1 MLSNFYSNPPICWL
15 PMYYLILKQKFFAA
29 IESNQQYKVVEFIN
43 MGIDINC
50 TDEHL
55 STPLHIAAGLG
66 HLSIVKMLLSDQRVN
81 VFAINEYN
89 QTPLTVAK
97 TTRYFKIIEILTIAE
112 QNIFEQSIANN
123 YSFTQWE
130 NTLSLAVKCGYAN
143 VVAKLLSLYD
153 YSIDFKPYLHI
164 ALKNGSMQIIHVI
177 EEHLYKLNPNN
188 NSLNILIDR
197 LMPINIKI
205 SIFNK
210 IINFCKKRLMYG
222 MFNQLMAD
230 ELIDHML
237 TLVRL
242 KKYNYKNRFD
252 YAGIFCISPLFLIAA
267 YGDYDGLKRLWK
279 VISDISNNHDV
290 TFVNLV
296 NDAWL
301 QEGIVYGQKVN
312 ILSYFSLCRQNNNYH
327 NSRLEKLLRT
337 MPFCSSSDLKSHAFL
352 LACIQ
357 LNKYAI
363 KKFIDYNQQFV
374 PSIKCMLMIF
384 ARKNILQDHAILI
397 GAFVGFIKTAISEKG
412 NLIISLGDLISINI
426 TDHLGRSALHSVT
439 RFTPSMDDKR
449 SVFEITRMLLDAK
462 ADPSLKD
469 RQNNTPLSFA
479 KLQPH
484 NNAII
489 RILESATNFDQYRSP
504 NLMWQYNVNYRQPLP
519 GSVREYRKHP
529 KDIDLGILRREKSS
543 ILNFDNSTLNL
554 EHASEQSVSSNSRSL
569 GFAPK

>member
-1 MLSNFYSNPPICWL
+1 MLSNFYSNPPIRCF
-15 PMYYLILKQKFFAA
+15 PMYYVILKQKFFAA
-29 IESNQQYKVVEFIN
+29 IESNQQYEVDEFIN
-43 MGIDINC
+43 MGMDINC

-89 QTPLTVAK
+89 QTPLTVAR

-123 YSFTQWE
+123 YSFVQWE
-130 NTLSLAVKCGYAN
+130 NTLSVAVKCGYSN
-143 VVAKLLSLYD
+143 VVAKLLSLYN
-153 YSIDFKPYLHI
+153 YNIDFKPYLYI
-164 ALKNGSMQIIHVI
+164 ALKNGSMQIINVI

-188 NSLNILIDR
+188 NSLNILIDQ

-205 SIFNK
+205 FILNK
-210 IINFCKKRLMYG
+210 IINFCKRRLMYG
-222 MFNQLMAD
+222 IFNQLMANK
-230 ELIDHML
+230 LIDHML

-279 VISDISNNHDV
+279 VITDIGDNHDV
-290 TFVNLV
+290 TFVDLV
-296 NDAWL
+296 KDAWL

-327 NSRLEKLLRT
+327 NYRLEILLRT
-337 MPFCSSSDLKSHAFL
+337 IPFCLSSDLKSHAFL

-363 KKFIDYNQQFV
+363 KKFIDYNKQFLQ
-374 PSIKCMLMIF
+374 SIKCMLMIF
-384 ARKNILQDHAILI
+384 ARKNILQDHAIFI
-397 GAFVGFIKTAISEKG
+397 GAFVGFIKTAISENG
-412 NLIISLGDLISINI
+412 SLIISLGDLISINI

-439 RFTPSMDDKR
+439 RFAPSIHHKR
-449 SVFEITRMLLDAK
+449 SVFEIIRMLLDAK

-469 RQNNTPLSFA
+469 HQNNTPLSFA
-479 KLQPH
+479 KLQPR

-489 RILESATNFDQYRSP
+489 SMLESAANFNQYRSP
-504 NLMWQYNVNYRQPLP
+504 NLMWQHNLNYRQPLP
-519 GSVREYRKHP
+519 GSVREYRKNP
-529 KDIDLGILRREKSS
+529 KDIDFGILRREKSFTS
-543 ILNFDNSTLNL
+543 NVDNSNL
-554 EHASEQSVSSNSRSL
+554 HLENASKQAVSSNSRSL
-569 GFAPK
+569 RFNP

>member
-15 PMYYLILKQKFFAA
+15 PMYYLMLKQKFFAA
-29 IESNQQYKVVEFIN
+29 IESNQQYEVVEFIN

-50 TDEHL
+50 TDDHL

-97 TTRYFKIIEILTIAE
+97 TTKYFKIIEILTIAE

-130 NTLSLAVKCGYAN
+130 STLSLAIKSGYAN

-153 YSIDFKPYLHI
+153 YNIDFKPYLYM
-164 ALKNGSMQIIHVI
+164 ALKNGNMRIINVI
-177 EEHLYKLNPNN
+177 EEHLYKLNPTN

-197 LMPINIKI
+197 FIPINIKI
-205 SIFNK
+205 FIFNK

-222 MFNQLMAD
+222 IFNQLMAD

-252 YAGIFCISPLFLIAA
+252 YAGIFCLSPLFLIAA

-279 VISDISNNHDV
+279 VISKISDNHDV

-296 NDAWL
+296 EDAWL

-312 ILSYFSLCRQNNNYH
+312 ILSYFSLYRQNNNYH
-327 NSRLEKLLRT
+327 NYRLERLLRT
-337 MPFCSSSDLKSHAFL
+337 MPFCSSSDLKSRAFL
-352 LACIQ
+352 FACVQ

-363 KKFIDYNQQFV
+363 KKFIDYNKQFL
-374 PSIKCMLMIF
+374 PSIKHMLMVC

-397 GAFVGFIKTAISEKG
+397 GAFVGFIKTAISENG
-412 NLIISLGDLISINI
+412 TLVISLGDLISINI
-426 TDHLGRSALHSVT
+426 TDHFGRSALHSVT
-439 RFTPSMDDKR
+439 RFTPPVNDKR
-449 SVFEITRMLLDAK
+449 SVFEITRMLLDAR
-462 ADPSLKD
+462 ADPILKD
-469 RQNNTPLSFA
+469 DHNNTPLSFA
-479 KLQPH
+479 RLQPQ

-489 RILESATNFDQYRSP
+489 SMLESAANFHQYRSP
-504 NLMWQYNVNYRQPLP
+504 NLMWQHNINYRQPLP
-519 GSVREYRKHP
+519 GSVREYRKNP
-529 KDIDLGILRREKSS
+529 KDIDLGILRREK
-543 ILNFDNSTLNL
+543 NSTLNL
-554 EHASEQSVSSNSRSL
+554 VDSSEQSVSSNSRSL
-569 GFAPK
+569 GLAPNF